1 MLTSKKNSRRFIN
14 PITIILVI
22 SLLCDKWD
30 DVSNCIVVWTYI
42 DIVFVFFL
50 LLVSITG
57 EVSGRLV
64 ASWLQKS
71 EMENEWKFWLK
82 MIFLNFHFIHR
93 FDIHPNTYSAI
104 SIVNFHKICNIEQK
118 YTSFFSFLAKCI
130 LVLLAQG
137 EKSSKLLADSNR
149 FPSFKPLFS
158 KFLSRFLIKLATSNN
173 SNF

>member
-1 MLTSKKNSRRFIN
+1 MGRCFKLYRCMDLYWHCF
-14 PITIILVI
+14 
-22 SLLCDKWD
+22 
-30 DVSNCIVVWTYI
+30 
-42 DIVFVFFL
+42 FFL

-82 MIFLNFHFIHR
+82 MIFFKFSFHSPFR
-93 FDIHPNTYSAI
+93 
-104 SIVNFHKICNIEQK
+104 
-118 YTSFFSFLAKCI
+118 YTSKHLFSYIYSKLPQNMQYWTKIYFFFSFLAKCI
-130 LVLLAQG
+130 LVLLAPG